1 MEIRTTKPKNN
12 KFYNTISNG
21 GVSECIKG
29 YPTSSDSDV
38 LANCVG
44 YACGR
49 FNEIIGEMKYPY
61 LNCNAEDFID
71 RAKSFYN
78 LEISSVPT
86 VGGIMVWRKGN
97 THNDSDGAG
106 HVAIVEKIIDENTIY
121 TSESGYGSAYFWNA
135 TRKNDNGNWGMNL
148 SYTFIGCIKNPSIK
162 EEIIKP
168 SLKSLDEIAKDVI
181 KGLYGNYPERK
192 TKLEAEGY
200 NYSLVQSKVNELLTP
215 KKSTQEEDY
224 LLILVKRTIRGDY
237 GNGKQR
243 KLNLGNYYEEVQR
256 QVNLNF
262 MNKTTNWDNI
272 KLY

>member
-1 MEIRTTKPKNN
+1 MEIRTTKPQNN

-29 YPTSSDSDV
+29 YPTSNDSDV

-49 FNEIIGEMKYPY
+49 FNEIIGKMKYPY

-78 LEISSVPT
+78 LEISTVPT
-86 VGGIMVWRKGN
+86 LGGIMVWRKGN
-97 THNDSDGAG
+97 THNGNDGAG

-135 TRKNDNGNWGMNL
+135 TRKNDNGNWSMNP
-148 SYTFIGCIKNPSIK
+148 SYTFIGCIKNPSVK

-215 KKSTQEEDY
+215 KKLTQEENY

-256 QVNLNF
+256 QVNLNY